1 MISSITQVIIL
12 ACLATV
18 LAVSIDKRDGEHA
31 HERDHVHEHE
41 HHSDYQVP
49 SYSYE
54 PPVASYSSEVSA
66 SYGEPSHEPSYDAE
80 SPYNPLTLIQPI
92 ILGIFALIG
101 FSLLFPNN
109 VRIDSVRRRRS
120 ALEGKRVESS
130 AKVHK

>member
-31 HERDHVHEHE
+31 HERDHIHEHE

-66 SYGEPSHEPSYDAE
+66 SYGEPSYEPSYEAE
-80 SPYNPLTLIQPI
+80 APYNPLTLIQPI

>member
-1 MISSITQVIIL
+1 MIHSITQVIIL
-12 ACLATV
+12 AGLATV
-18 LAVSIDKRDGEHA
+18 LAVSIEKRDGEHA

-66 SYGEPSHEPSYDAE
+66 SYGEPSYEPSYEAE

-130 AKVHK
+130 AMVHK

>member
-1 MISSITQVIIL
+1 MINSITQVIIL
-12 ACLATV
+12 AGLATV

-66 SYGEPSHEPSYDAE
+66 SYGEPSYEPSYDAE
-80 SPYNPLTLIQPI
+80 SSYNPLTLIQPI

-130 AKVHK
+130 AMVHK